1 MTDSVF
7 AAPPVPPSSSAAQGP
22 GVALQANG
30 LSKSFANTPVLRNV
44 DLTVECG
51 EVRALLGSNGS
62 GKSTLV
68 RLVTGTYEAD
78 QGSDIRLFGHAFGR
92 SLTPVA
98 ARGAGV
104 RTIHQEAPL
113 VGQLSVADHFG
124 ISHGF
129 PSGALGGI
137 SQRTLHELA
146 SEALERIGASI
157 DPRTLARDLSAGD
170 RALVALSLALA
181 DAEPGKALLVL
192 DEATA
197 LLPANEANPILQKLR
212 ELAGDGLAVLVVTH
226 RLREVTDYCD
236 TLTVLRDG
244 MVVLTGGARDFSHD
258 EIVGGM
264 VGSTGSVELRN
275 HHTRARSGR
284 EKPSARPLVR
294 VRDLNAQGLADV
306 TFQIWPGEIVGFA
319 GLVGSGTSQLAR
331 VLAGARPHRSGT
343 IEIADAL
350 PAKKWD
356 SRAAINAGVCFMP
369 QDRHAE
375 GALLAMS
382 LRDNVVLPRYGSY
395 WRERKRE
402 TSDVE
407 GVIRDLEVT
416 PPIADKPFDEFSG
429 GNQQKA
435 LLGKWL
441 LLRPKVL
448 VLDDPTYGVDPHA
461 RETLLKA
468 IGSVADNGGSVIVT
482 STEPEQLVRLCDRVL
497 VLQAG
502 ELTDELTGTNVNEEE
517 ITLACSR

>member
-1 MTDSVF
+1 MTGSVS
-7 AAPPVPPSSSAAQGP
+7 ATTPVPPSSAVQGS
-22 GVALQANG
+22 GVALQASG
-30 LSKSFANTPVLRNV
+30 LSKSFANTQVLRSV
-44 DLTVECG
+44 DLTVDCG

-62 GKSTLV
+62 GKSTFV
-68 RLVTGTYEAD
+68 RLITGTYEAD
-78 QGSDIRLFGHAFGR
+78 EGSDIRLFGHSFGR
-92 SLTPVA
+92 ALTPVA
-98 ARGAGV
+98 ARAAGV

-129 PSGALGGI
+129 PSRALGRI
-137 SQRTLHELA
+137 SQRTLHQLA
-146 SEALERIGASI
+146 SEALERIGSGI

-170 RALVALSLALA
+170 RALVALALALA

-197 LLPANEANPILQKLR
+197 LLPANDANPILQRLR
-212 ELAGDGLAVLVVTH
+212 ELARDGLAVLVVTH

-244 MVVLTGGARDFSHD
+244 VVVLAGSPRDVTHD
-258 EIVGGM
+258 DIVGAM
-264 VGSTGSVELRN
+264 VGGSGTVQLRN
-275 HHTRARSGR
+275 HQTRARVQR
-284 EKPSARPLVR
+284 EQSARPLVR
-294 VRDLNAQGLADV
+294 VRDLYAQGLTDV
-306 TFQIWPGEIVGFA
+306 AFEVWPGEIVGFA
-319 GLVGSGTSQLAR
+319 GVVGSGTSQLAR
-331 VLAGARPHRSGT
+331 VLAGATPHQSGT
-343 IEIADAL
+343 IEVADA
-350 PAKKWD
+350 PATKDWN
-356 SRAAINAGVCFMP
+356 SRAAINAGLCFMP

-382 LRDNVVLPRYGSY
+382 LRDNVALPRYQSY
-395 WRERKRE
+395 WRKRKLE
-402 TSDVE
+402 SSDVE

-416 PPIADKPFDEFSG
+416 PPIADKPFAEFSG

-448 VLDDPTYGVDPHA
+448 VLDDPTYGVDPNA

-468 IGSVADNGGSVIVT
+468 ICSVADGGGSVIVI
-482 STEPEQLVRLCDRVL
+482 STEPEQLARLCDRVL

>member
-7 AAPPVPPSSSAAQGP
+7 AVSPVPPSSSAAQRS
-22 GVALQANG
+22 GVALQASG
-30 LSKSFANTPVLRNV
+30 LSKSFANTPVLRSV

-62 GKSTLV
+62 GKSTFV
-68 RLVTGTYEAD
+68 RLITGTYEAD
-78 QGSDIRLFGHAFGR
+78 EGSDIRLFGHSFGR

-98 ARGAGV
+98 ARAAGV

-129 PSGALGGI
+129 PSGTLTGI
-137 SQRTLHELA
+137 SRRALNELT
-146 SEALERIGASI
+146 SEALGRIGSGI

-192 DEATA
+192 DESTA
-197 LLPANEANPILQKLR
+197 LLPANDANPILQKLR
-212 ELAGDGLAVLVVTH
+212 ELARDGLAVLIVTH

-236 TLTVLRDG
+236 TLTVLREG
-244 MVVLTGGARDFSHD
+244 ALVLAGGARDFSHD

-264 VGSTGSVELRN
+264 VGGTGSVQLRN
-275 HHTRARSGR
+275 RQTRARAQR
-284 EKPSARPLVR
+284 EQSARPLVR
-294 VRDLNAQGLADV
+294 VQDLNAQGLSDV
-306 TFQIWPGEIVGFA
+306 AFDVWPGEIVGFA

-331 VLAGARPHRSGT
+331 VLAGATPHQSGT
-343 IEIADAL
+343 IEIADAP

-382 LRDNVVLPRYGSY
+382 LRDNVVLPRYGRY
-395 WRERKRE
+395 WRERKLE
-402 TSDVE
+402 TSDVQ

-416 PPIADKPFDEFSG
+416 PPIADKPFAEFSG

-448 VLDDPTYGVDPHA
+448 VLDDPTYGIDPHA

-468 IGSVADNGGSVIVT
+468 ICSVADNGGSVIVI

-497 VLQAG
+497 VLRAG
-502 ELTDELTGTNVNEEE
+502 ELTDELTGAKVNEEE
-517 ITLACSR
+517 IILACSR

>member
-1 MTDSVF
+1 MTGSVF
-7 AAPPVPPSSSAAQGP
+7 GVSPVPPSSSAAQGS
-22 GVALQANG
+22 GVALQASR
-30 LSKSFANTPVLRNV
+30 LSKSFANTLVLRRV

-62 GKSTLV
+62 GKSTFV
-68 RLVTGTYEAD
+68 RLITGTYEAD
-78 QGSDIRLFGHAFGR
+78 EGSDIRLFGHSFGR

-98 ARGAGV
+98 ARATGV

-113 VGQLSVADHFG
+113 VGHLSVADHFG

-129 PSGALGGI
+129 PSGTLTGI
-137 SQRTLHELA
+137 SQRALDELT
-146 SEALERIGASI
+146 SEALGRIGSGI
-157 DPRTLARDLSAGD
+157 HPRTLARDLSAGD
-170 RALVALSLALA
+170 RAHVALSLALA

-197 LLPANEANPILQKLR
+197 LLPANDANPILQKLR
-212 ELAGDGLAVLVVTH
+212 ELACDGLAVLVVTH

-244 MVVLTGGARDFSHD
+244 AVVLTGGAREFSHD

-264 VGSTGSVELRN
+264 IGGTGSVQLRN
-275 HHTRARSGR
+275 RQTRVRAQR
-284 EKPSARPLVR
+284 EQPLVR
-294 VRDLNAQGLADV
+294 VRDLNAQGLSNVAFDV
-306 TFQIWPGEIVGFA
+306 WPGEIVGFA

-331 VLAGARPHRSGT
+331 VIAGATPHQSGT
-343 IEIADAL
+343 IEVADAP

-375 GALLAMS
+375 GALLEMS
-382 LRDNVVLPRYGSY
+382 LRDNVVLPRYGRY
-395 WRERKRE
+395 WRERKLE

-416 PPIADKPFDEFSG
+416 PPIADKPFAEFSG

-448 VLDDPTYGVDPHA
+448 VLDDPTYGIDPHA
-461 RETLLKA
+461 RETLLTA
-468 IGSVADNGGSVIVT
+468 ICSVADDGGSVIVI
-482 STEPEQLVRLCDRVL
+482 STEPELLVRLCDRVL

-502 ELTDELTGTNVNEEE
+502 ELRDELTGTNVNEEE

>member
-1 MTDSVF
+1 MTGSVSGLS
-7 AAPPVPPSSSAAQGP
+7 PVPPRSSAAQGP
-22 GVALQANG
+22 GAALQTSG
-30 LSKSFANTPVLRNV
+30 LSKNFASTPVLRSV
-44 DLTVECG
+44 DLTIECG

-62 GKSTLV
+62 GKSTFV
-68 RLVTGTYEAD
+68 RLITGAYEAD
-78 QGSDIRLFGHAFGR
+78 EGSDIRLFGHSFGR
-92 SLTPVA
+92 RLTPVA
-98 ARGAGV
+98 ARAAGV
-104 RTIHQEAPL
+104 RAIHQEAPL
-113 VGQLSVADHFG
+113 VGHLSVADHFG

-129 PSGALGGI
+129 PSGTLTGI
-137 SQRTLHELA
+137 SQRALNELT
-146 SEALERIGASI
+146 SDALGRIGSGI

-170 RALVALSLALA
+170 RAHVALSLALA

-197 LLPANEANPILQKLR
+197 LLPASDANPILQKLR
-212 ELAGDGLAVLVVTH
+212 ELARDGLAVLVVTH

-236 TLTVLRDG
+236 TLAVLRDG
-244 MVVLTGGARDFSHD
+244 AVVLAGGARDFSHD

-264 VGSTGSVELRN
+264 VGSTGSARLRSRQN
-275 HHTRARSGR
+275 RVRAQR
-284 EKPSARPLVR
+284 EQSARPLVR
-294 VRDLNAQGLADV
+294 VRDLTAQGLSDV
-306 TFQIWPGEIVGFA
+306 AFDVWPGEIVGFA

-331 VLAGARPHRSGT
+331 VLAGATPHQGGT
-343 IEIADAL
+343 IEVADAP
-350 PAKKWD
+350 PARKWD

-382 LRDNVVLPRYGSY
+382 LRDNVVLPRFGRY
-395 WRERKRE
+395 WRARKLE
-402 TSDVE
+402 ISDVE

-416 PPIADKPFDEFSG
+416 PPIPDKPFAEFSG

-448 VLDDPTYGVDPHA
+448 VLDDPTYGIDPHA
-461 RETLLKA
+461 RETLLTA
-468 IGSVADNGGSVIVT
+468 ICSVADNGGSVIVI

-502 ELTDELTGTNVNEEE
+502 ALSDELTGTNVTEEE